1 MLLRLV
7 AIFWV
12 LVLMTGIFNVEP
24 GKASNPVQ
32 MMSRWRRL
40 YQQKR
45 THIYIYIYWYTS
57 IHLLSYF
64 RFLISASCLLSKY
77 EFVDSWY
84 SMIWHL
90 IKYIWKVAKDNLQMY
105 DLVRSHA
112 KDLQQIK
119 SHKSLCRIHIFVCS
133 ISWYCNDGN
142 IQGSL
147 SSLVVQV
154 FDVVVMI
161 LEGLLTV
168 L

>member
-1 MLLRLV
+1 MLSQGKLLILCRWWLV
-7 AIFWV
+7 GADC
-12 LVLMTGIFNVEP
+12 TN
-24 GKASNPVQ
+24 KNAHTH
-32 MMSRWRRL
+32 
-40 YQQKR
+40 
-45 THIYIYIYWYTS
+45 THIYIYIYIS
-57 IHLLSYF
+57 IDIYIYIE
-64 RFLISASCLLSKY
+64 FLFFYKISASGLLSKY

-84 SMIWHL
+84 STWLNISA
-90 IKYIWKVAKDNLQMY
+90 KVAKDNLQMY

-133 ISWYCNDGN
+133 IPWYCNDGN